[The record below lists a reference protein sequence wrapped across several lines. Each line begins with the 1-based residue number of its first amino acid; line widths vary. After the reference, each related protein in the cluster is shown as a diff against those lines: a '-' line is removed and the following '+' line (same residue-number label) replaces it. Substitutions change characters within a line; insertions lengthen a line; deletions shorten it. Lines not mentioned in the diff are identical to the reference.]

1 MRSILLAMLL
11 LTCLWMP
18 GTPALTQTDRQFV
31 KGWGEVTDP
40 DGDCKVTSADGKVTI
55 SMSGGQHDLWP
66 EKDKMGKVNAP
77 RILQEVEG
85 DFVVSVKVT
94 GAIKPQKGSM
104 VPKLASGG
112 PFQGGCLL
120 IWQDENSFVRFDRCG
135 VYSTSKDKNLAFFY
149 LQAFKDA
156 KRVTDKESKKAI
168 NLFKEGQI
176 DDDGHI
182 RLERK
187 EGKIYPS
194 FSQDDGKTWQVLS
207 PPSVSTELPQKVK
220 VGVGAVNNTTKA
232 FSVQFQDFEV
242 KKLAKG
248 PG

>member
-1 MRSILLAMLL
+1 MRSILSAVLLA
-11 LTCLWMP
+11 TCLWML
-18 GTPALTQTDRQFV
+18 GTPALSQPAPQVV

-40 DGDCKVTSADGKVTI
+40 DSDCKVTAEAGKVTI

-66 EKDKMGKVNAP
+66 EKNKMGKVNAP

-85 DFVVSVKVT
+85 DFVVTVKVT
-94 GAIKPQKGSM
+94 GSIKPQKGSM

-120 IWQDENSFVRFDRCG
+120 IWQDDNNFLRFDRCG
-135 VYSTSKDKNLAFFY
+135 VYSASKDKNLAFFY

-156 KRVTDKESKKAI
+156 KRVTDKESKKVI
-168 NLFKEGQI
+168 NLFKEGQL
-176 DDDGHI
+176 DEDGHL

-194 FSQDDGKTWQVLS
+194 FSQDRGKTWLVLS
-207 PPSVSTELPQKVK
+207 PSSVSTDLPQKVK

-232 FSVQFQDFEV
+232 FSAQFQEFEV
-242 KKLAKG
+242 KKPAKR